1 MLCGTAQNGRAK
13 PGYSVYMPHVVM
25 PSLQF
30 GLSTVAL
37 ILVALWVL
45 GSVASFTLGGGLH
58 VFLFVAVAMMLPR
71 MVLGRKA
78 AN

>member
-1 MLCGTAQNGRAK
+1 
-13 PGYSVYMPHVVM
+13 M

-30 GLSTVAL
+30 GLPTVAL

-45 GSVASFTLGGGLH
+45 GSVASFTLGGALH